1 LGERAKSRALREHGL
16 EHGED
21 RIRGFCCCGVADEI
35 GEFFAT
41 CIHGAHVSAEV
52 VHEDFGRIRAT
63 VKHFGGGV
71 LLLAILVLL
80 HVVFHLVEEAL
91 HDPDVVD
98 VV

>member
-21 RIRGFCCCGVADEI
+21 RIRGFCGGGVADEI

-41 CIHGAHVSAEV
+41 RIHGTHIAAEV

-63 VKHFGGGV
+63 VEHFGGGV
-71 LLLAILVLL
+71 LLLAL
-80 HVVFHLVEEAL
+80 FHALFHAIKEAF
-91 HDPDVVD
+91 HDADVVD